1 VTWILGGV
9 ARTLLKGS
17 LMMRNLALSG
27 ALAIGLSTVACSAP
41 PEGDELVDEIDPS
54 VVTDL
59 DRVFA
64 AAAAESGVPVDL
76 LAAIGHVETRWQ
88 MVRGDAE
95 HDGMPTAVGVMG
107 LRSTVADRAA
117 ARAGVDPEE
126 LALDAEANIRAAA
139 LLLADLAAEQ
149 GVGGADLAAWAPVV
163 AAWSGIDDPDAVAQY
178 VQGDV
183 FGTLA
188 EGVEE
193 RAESGELIA
202 AIPAHPELVSLAGVA
217 VPKAGTA
224 DYPASVWRPSPNYN
238 SRGGH
243 RVSHVVIHTCE
254 GNYAGCWGWLRN
266 SAAGASAHYVVN
278 SNGSEITQLV
288 REANRAWHVAA
299 SYACSR
305 NGNTDC
311 GKNGVSVN
319 SFSVGIEH
327 AGFASQ
333 TTWST
338 GLVEASTKLTCDITR
353 SHGIPRDRH
362 HIVGHG
368 QLQPWNRTDP
378 GRHWPWTRYLDRVRA
393 HCGGGGGGG
402 GGGTTPPPSSTAIVI
417 DSNNANNN
425 TARAKIELTGAWSS
439 ASATP
444 GFYGSGYYFGA
455 TDQVSAPATF
465 WFHLSSAQ
473 SRTVDAWW
481 TAGPNRSTSATF
493 IAYNAAGAEVGRS
506 AKNQTTGGGSWQQ
519 LGTYSFTAGWNKV
532 VLSRWAAPG
541 KVVIADAV
549 RVR

>member
-1 VTWILGGV
+1 V
-9 ARTLLKGS
+9 ARTLLKRS
-17 LMMRNLALSG
+17 VMRIRLALPG
-27 ALAIGLSTVACSAP
+27 ALAIGLSAIACSAP
-41 PEGDELVDEIDPS
+41 TEDDALVDEIDPS

-64 AAAAESGVPVDL
+64 AAAAESGVPADL

-88 MVRGDAE
+88 MVSGEAE
-95 HDGMPTAVGVMG
+95 HEGMVTSVGLMGIRSTAV
-107 LRSTVADRAA
+107 DRAA

-126 LALDAEANIRAAA
+126 LALDPETNIRAAA
-139 LLLADLAAEQ
+139 LLLSDLAAEQ
-149 GVGGADLAAWAPVV
+149 GVGGTDLAAWTPVI
-163 AAWSGIDDPDAVAQY
+163 AAWSAIDDADAVAQY

-183 FGTLA
+183 IATLA
-188 EGVEE
+188 TGVEE

-202 AIPAHPELVSLAGVA
+202 AIAPHPELAAIAGVA

-224 DYPASVWRPSPNYN
+224 DYPSSIWRPSPNYN
-238 SRGGH
+238 SRNGY

-278 SNGSEITQLV
+278 ASGSEITQLV
-288 REANRAWHVAA
+288 REASRAWHVAA

-311 GKNGVSVN
+311 AKNGVSVN

-333 TTWST
+333 TTWAS
-338 GLVEASTKLTCDITR
+338 GLIEASTKLTCDITR
-353 SHGIPRDRH
+353 SHNIPRDRH

-368 QLQPWNRTDP
+368 QLQPNNRTDP
-378 GRHWPWTRYLDRVRA
+378 GAHWPWTRYIDRVRA
-393 HCGGGGGGG
+393 HCGAGG
-402 GGGTTPPPSSTAIVI
+402 GGGTTPPPSPASIVI
-417 DSNNANNN
+417 DSNNANND
-425 TARAKIELTGAWSS
+425 TAKAKIELAGTWTS

-444 GFYGSGYYFGA
+444 GFYGSGYLFAA
-455 TDQVSAPATF
+455 TDEVSAPATF
-465 WFHLSSAQ
+465 WFYLASAQ
-473 SRTVDAWW
+473 TRTIDAWW
-481 TAGPNRSTSATF
+481 TAGPNRATAATF
-493 IAYNAAGAEVGRS
+493 VAYNAGGAEVGRS
-506 AKNQTTGGGSWQQ
+506 SKNQTAGGGAWQQ
-519 LGTYSFTAGWNKV
+519 LGSYAFTAGWNKV
-532 VLSRWAAPG
+532 VLSRWATPG